1 MSDRYWKR
9 RHRFVGVSS
18 IVLLAAFVAGCPTDA
33 GTSSNTPATGTT
45 PTQESTGP
53 SEPPASFTVPV
64 EVVGN
69 GEVVQSPNGKVVTLT
84 AIADVGWRFEQWG
97 GVSSTANPVT
107 IVADPT
113 LGITAVFV
121 EDIGDGDL
129 DGVGDDVDLCQLTPA
144 GAVVDADGCA
154 DSERDTDG
162 DSIVDADD
170 ACPNTPA
177 DVAQSVNPNG
187 DGCALSERDSD
198 EDGVTDDV
206 DECPGTPLNCP
217 AEADGCCVK
226 QQDDDGDGV
235 ENQQDSCPNTL
246 PGAVV
251 NVAGCSVPFCGDG
264 NVDSGEECD
273 GGDFCDANCT
283 IVPGCGNGVFEPSL
297 AEECDPP
304 NGVTCDDSCQLIGA
318 TCGDGAC
325 DAGEDFSNCPSD
337 CAAPTCGDGVCD
349 PGEDTTSCPADCT
362 VGGPA
367 CGDGVC
373 DAGEDATSCP
383 ADCGGATG
391 SSWLSDDDAIFEGFL
406 PVTFSLDG
414 TGVLELVNVTV
425 DPEALKLLVGL
436 PDATVTVGSETIPVG
451 VQTLVATVF
460 QADPVL
466 GDFTILFW
474 WHLAEGHLEVV
485 GDQATW
491 TFDVTLL

>member
-9 RHRFVGVSS
+9 RHRFLGVSS
-18 IVLLAAFVAGCPTDA
+18 IILLAVFVAGCPTGA

-45 PTQESTGP
+45 PTEDPTEQ
-53 SEPPASFTVPV
+53 SEPPASFTVPI

-84 AIADVGWRFEQWG
+84 AIADVGWRFEQWD

-129 DGVGDDVDLCQLTPA
+129 DGVGDNVDLCQLTPA

-217 AEADGCCVK
+217 AEADGC
-226 QQDDDGDGV
+226 
-235 ENQQDSCPNTL
+235 
-246 PGAVV
+246 
-251 NVAGCSVPFCGDG
+251 
-264 NVDSGEECD
+264 
-273 GGDFCDANCT
+273 
-283 IVPGCGNGVFEPSL
+283 
-297 AEECDPP
+297 
-304 NGVTCDDSCQLIGA
+304 
-318 TCGDGAC
+318 
-325 DAGEDFSNCPSD
+325 
-337 CAAPTCGDGVCD
+337 
-349 PGEDTTSCPADCT
+349 
-362 VGGPA
+362 
-367 CGDGVC
+367 
-373 DAGEDATSCP
+373 
-383 ADCGGATG
+383 
-391 SSWLSDDDAIFEGFL
+391 
-406 PVTFSLDG
+406 
-414 TGVLELVNVTV
+414 
-425 DPEALKLLVGL
+425 
-436 PDATVTVGSETIPVG
+436 
-451 VQTLVATVF
+451 
-460 QADPVL
+460 
-466 GDFTILFW
+466 
-474 WHLAEGHLEVV
+474 
-485 GDQATW
+485 
-491 TFDVTLL
+491 